1 LARERRPPILFFAD
15 TVAATR
21 EGLPVE
27 LVSRA
32 RNIVQTPRSE
42 WPVIAEEPADIGR
55 LYADYVAILAAIPL
69 LAELVRFILAGLP
82 AGIAIGIAVT
92 GYVMALV
99 NVAVIA
105 FVSTKL
111 APAFGGVDDREQAFK
126 LAAFGYTAAWLGG
139 VFLLLPLIGWLLQ
152 LACGIYSMYVYYLGI
167 GELLRVPQER
177 RLGFF
182 AVVLVVT
189 VVIAWVVAILL
200 GMLTGYSRMSMMMMR

>member
-1 LARERRPPILFFAD
+1 LARTRRPPILFVAD
-15 TVAATR
+15 AVAATR
-21 EGLPVE
+21 EGLPME
-27 LVSRA
+27 LISRA
-32 RNIVQTPRSE
+32 SNIVKTPRSE
-42 WPVIAEEPADIGR
+42 WPVIAAEPADIGR

-69 LAELVRFILAGLP
+69 LAELARFILAGLP

-111 APAFGGVDDREQAFK
+111 APAFGGVDDREQGFK

-167 GELLRVPQER
+167 GELLRVPGER
-177 RLGFF
+177 RLGYF
-182 AVVLVVT
+182 AVVLVLT
-189 VVIAWVVAILL
+189 MVIAWVIAILL

>member
-1 LARERRPPILFFAD
+1 MD
-15 TVAATR
+15 
-21 EGLPVE
+21 

-32 RNIVQTPRSE
+32 RNIVETPRSE
-42 WPVIAEEPADIGR
+42 WPVIAGEPADIGR

-69 LAELVRFILAGLP
+69 FAELVRFILAGVP
-82 AGIAIGIAVT
+82 AGIAIGVAVT

-105 FVSTKL
+105 FLSTKL
-111 APAFGGVDDREQAFK
+111 APVFGGVDDREQAFK

-167 GELLRVPQER
+167 GDLLRVPQER
-177 RLGFF
+177 RLGYF
-182 AVVLVVT
+182 AVLLVLT
-189 VVIAWVVAILL
+189 VVIAWVIAMLL
-200 GMLTGYSRMSMMMMR
+200 GLLTGYSRMSMMMMR